1 MAGIVVERISENL
14 KILGQS
20 ERFIFGLSESPEP
33 LGAFKL
39 DNIFTPAAGV
49 PSVTNFETRNK
60 DLSGFRWVHT
70 TNTGETFGSY
80 KLQSFVNA
88 QSTGTDILLFNHD
101 GTITF
106 NQSVNLSGFA
116 ITGDLD
122 MNSHKIVNLADP
134 VNAQDA
140 ATKSFVETLVGSGTI
155 TLSGAVSGTGQV
167 GTDITTT
174 LNTVA
179 IDKLA
184 GYPAD
189 RSLFLRG
196 DGEWSN
202 NFAKIGVN
210 FDPTEDGVIQFANGT
225 KDAKIIL
232 NKDAP
237 SNPWDISAIGYLSTW
252 GTLYHTPI
260 GKSHLFFTGANGNLG
275 LEISPLTLKV
285 GYGISS
291 VDFRKLVF
299 YEGIV
304 DSNPNQTYAIGV
316 ELDGTP
322 NNHRNVRTQ
331 VQTINDAF
339 RWCYGIDANTS
350 GEWMRLSNAGLNLYN
365 KKLFNLLDP
374 VDPQDAATKNYVIN
388 YVQDAIDSSFGP
400 IVSLPFEALT
410 FNWAYTSSV
419 NPSPYELVNNLSDSQ
434 ESKNFKYRIL
444 TNDIGTREWNH
455 EYTLI
460 GNSDLNGIYKINYN
474 AVSSSFTPL
483 SIAIYPFATSQNL
496 MSIAVPVDMGGFEI
510 RNAADP
516 TAAQSLT
523 TRSYIDNKTWT
534 TSQITDYT
542 TATNTLISAA
552 TIATSKLSGFPNIT
566 TTYLRGDGTWANFAS
581 AATSAAI
588 TLRLDQF
595 ALPTASV
602 NLNNQKI
609 INLLPPTLATDAVT
623 KGYADALA
631 ANLPSLVN
639 VTGGTQTFQFNAA
652 TAKFI
657 LANTTSPS
665 VNEYQV
671 NFGGSIGGLRM
682 GVSGDSPSNQ
692 FSYINTSGGSP
703 IYLQS
708 DGVTKMYMNGQG
720 SFVVGTSSVG
730 FPRARFDVNGG
741 ELNVLNEES
750 VIRATSSTNSSKIE
764 ISNTSASGRLYEL
777 RSNSDGTFDIVDR
790 TSTASRFKLGTSG
803 AITTGVWNGSI
814 ISSQYGGTG
823 VNNGGRT
830 LSYAGNVS
838 IGSTFTINGPFSVNG
853 SFTVNQNFSTN
864 QPFSTNGAVTMQGP
878 FTTSGTITLRTLT
891 LGGSA
896 DVTLPISGT
905 LATLSNTLNQFGLPT
920 ADLNINSFKLT
931 NVATPTLGTDGANK
945 AYVDSVVTTFG
956 PNVPLNFSGLNF
968 NWTYASST
976 NPTPYQFTNTFTD
989 SQISKNFKYRV
1000 LTNDVLTR
1008 EWNHD
1013 YTLIGNSDVNG
1024 IYKIN
1029 YIGGGQTF
1037 TPINIAIYPFAA
1049 SQNLMSVGVPID
1061 MGGYEVRNAANPTTP
1076 QSLATRAYVDST
1088 VGGASV
1094 TLTGA
1099 VTGSGSGTIN
1109 TVLNPTVN
1117 INSASYAFNLNNA
1130 NFAGVTEFQISYGIP
1145 YLKFGV
1151 NSAGAGNYIDSIFD
1165 NFIIKMG
1172 GTDRFIFSSVGN
1184 LGIGGSGPTQAK
1196 LVVNGGVQN
1205 VTGEE
1210 SALRVVSSLNN
1221 VKIELQSTAVGGK
1234 LYELR
1239 SSSTGAFDITD
1250 RTGSATRFV
1259 ITTAG
1264 NIGIGTNTPNAALQ
1278 LANGTGNRRIV
1289 LFESANNDHQFSGFG
1304 LNNNEVRYQVASSA
1318 SDHVFYSGTNSTT
1331 SLELG
1336 RIKGNGTSQFT
1347 KIAGYA
1353 GTKPNIGS
1361 AGSLGVG
1368 ATFTI
1373 NGSSSE
1379 LSGTITIF
1387 SGTSGN
1393 ASGPLVGVSLI
1404 NAMPNSNWGVILFPG
1419 NNNATQVTDRI
1430 FVVVANNFQ
1439 FTINARTAL
1448 QNNVTYTWNYHIIGA

>member
-20 ERFIFGLSESPEP
+20 ERFIFGLTESPEP

-70 TNTGETFGSY
+70 TNAGETFGSY

-122 MNSHKIVNLADP
+122 MNSHRIVNLTEP

-189 RSLFLRG
+189 SSLFLRG

-299 YEGIV
+299 YEGII

-350 GEWMRLSNAGLNLYN
+350 GEWMRLSNVGLNLYN
-365 KKLFNLLDP
+365 KKIFNVLDP
-374 VDPQDAATKNYVIN
+374 VDPQDVATKYYV
-388 YVQDAIDSSFGP
+388 
-400 IVSLPFEALT
+400 
-410 FNWAYTSSV
+410 
-419 NPSPYELVNNLSDSQ
+419 
-434 ESKNFKYRIL
+434 
-444 TNDIGTREWNH
+444 
-455 EYTLI
+455 
-460 GNSDLNGIYKINYN
+460 
-474 AVSSSFTPL
+474 
-483 SIAIYPFATSQNL
+483 
-496 MSIAVPVDMGGFEI
+496 
-510 RNAADP
+510 
-516 TAAQSLT
+516 
-523 TRSYIDNKTWT
+523 DN
-534 TSQITDYT
+534 
-542 TATNTLISAA
+542 
-552 TIATSKLSGFPNIT
+552 
-566 TTYLRGDGTWANFAS
+566 
-581 AATSAAI
+581 
-588 TLRLDQF
+588 
-595 ALPTASV
+595 
-602 NLNNQKI
+602 
-609 INLLPPTLATDAVT
+609 
-623 KGYADALA
+623 LA
-631 ANLPSLVN
+631 ANLPALIN
-639 VTGGTQTFQFNAA
+639 VTGGTQTFLYSSNYN
-652 TAKFI
+652 TSFI
-657 LANTTSPS
+657 TKNSTVPTSS
-665 VNEYQV
+665 NDSTIDLRLL
-671 NFGGSIGGLRM
+671 NSTNGGYRLKHTL
-682 GVSGDSPSNQ
+682 
-692 FSYINTSGGSP
+692 TSGGLFAGLGS
-703 IYLQS
+703 LS
-708 DGVTKMYMNGQG
+708 LDALSSFGDVTNFINFG
-720 SFVVGTSSVG
+720 FSSLFAGVG
-730 FPRARFDVNGG
+730 FAGGVPNTTFGAATSDTILATLSVNGG
-741 ELNVLNEES
+741 PQNVTNES
-750 VIRATSSTNSSKIE
+750 SCFRAVSSNNSTKIE
-764 ISNTSASGRLYEL
+764 LKNTSVSGRLYEL

-790 TSTASRFKLGTSG
+790 TSTASRFKILGTG
-803 AITTGVWNGSI
+803 NFDINNKIITNSA
-814 ISSQYGGTG
+814 
-823 VNNGGRT
+823 NP
-830 LSYAGNVS
+830 
-838 IGSTFTINGPFSVNG
+838 INP
-853 SFTVNQNFSTN
+853 QDL
-864 QPFSTNGAVTMQGP
+864 
-878 FTTSGTITLRTLT
+878 TTK
-891 LGGSA
+891 
-896 DVTLPISGT
+896 
-905 LATLSNTLNQFGLPT
+905 N
-920 ADLNINSFKLT
+920 
-931 NVATPTLGTDGANK
+931 
-945 AYVDSVVTTFG
+945 YVDTLLTTFG

-976 NPTPYQFTNTFTD
+976 NPTPYQFTNTLTD

-1000 LTNDVLTR
+1000 LTNDVASR
-1008 EWNHD
+1008 EWNQE
-1013 YTLIGNSDVNG
+1013 YTLIGNSDLNS

-1029 YIGGGQTF
+1029 YSAVSSTF
-1037 TPINIAIYPFAA
+1037 TPITIAIYPFAT
-1049 SQNLMSVGVPID
+1049 SQNLMTLGVPIN
-1061 MGGYEVRNAANPTTP
+1061 MGGFEIRNALNPTTP
-1076 QSLATRAYVDST
+1076 QSLATKAYVDST
-1088 VGGASV
+1088 VGGASI

-1099 VTGSGSGTIN
+1099 VTGTGSGTIN

-1117 INSASYAFNLNNA
+1117 VNAASYAFNLNNA
-1130 NFAGVTEFQISYGIP
+1130 NSAGVTEFQISYGIP

-1151 NSAGAGNYIDSIFD
+1151 NTAGAGNYIDSIFD

-1172 GTDRFIFSSVGN
+1172 GTDKFIFSTTGN

-1205 VTGEE
+1205 LTGEE
-1210 SALRVVSSLNN
+1210 SAIRAIGALSNI
-1221 VKIELQSTAVGGK
+1221 KIELQNTSASGK
-1234 LYELR
+1234 LYEIR
-1239 SSSTGAFDITD
+1239 SSSTGRFDITD
-1250 RTGSATRFV
+1250 RTAGVTRYT
-1259 ITTAG
+1259 IDNPG
-1264 NIGIGTNTPNAALQ
+1264 NHIFIGTIYGRRVSGSLSMQGNATTTTVSTANTFVKV
-1278 LANGTGNRRIV
+1278 NGTTTSSNLNQTSMPQSNRITYTGS
-1289 LFESANNDHQFSGFG
+1289 ESIFALVTCSFTATWNTGPSDEIIFAVYKNGAQIPESKISFDSNNILGTIPTLPFSI
-1304 LNNNEVRYQVASSA
+1304 N
-1318 SDHVFYSGTNSTT
+1318 TTT
-1331 SLELG
+1331 SLNTNDYVELWV
-1336 RIKGNGTSQFT
+1336 TMT
-1347 KIAGYA
+1347 
-1353 GTKPNIGS
+1353 
-1361 AGSLGVG
+1361 G
-1368 ATFTI
+1368 ATRTV
-1373 NGSSSE
+1373 
-1379 LSGTITIF
+1379 T
-1387 SGTSGN
+1387 
-1393 ASGPLVGVSLI
+1393 VSRY
-1404 NAMPNSNWGVILFPG
+1404 MMSVI
-1419 NNNATQVTDRI
+1419 AI
-1430 FVVVANNFQ
+1430 
-1439 FTINARTAL
+1439 
-1448 QNNVTYTWNYHIIGA
+1448 

>member
-189 RSLFLRG
+189 SSLFLRG

-350 GEWMRLSNAGLNLYN
+350 GEWMRLSNAGLNIYN

-374 VDPQDAATKNYVIN
+374 VDPQDAATRGYVDN
-388 YVQDAIDSSFGP
+388 
-400 IVSLPFEALT
+400 
-410 FNWAYTSSV
+410 
-419 NPSPYELVNNLSDSQ
+419 LV
-434 ESKNFKYRIL
+434 
-444 TNDIGTREWNH
+444 
-455 EYTLI
+455 
-460 GNSDLNGIYKINYN
+460 
-474 AVSSSFTPL
+474 
-483 SIAIYPFATSQNL
+483 
-496 MSIAVPVDMGGFEI
+496 
-510 RNAADP
+510 
-516 TAAQSLT
+516 
-523 TRSYIDNKTWT
+523 
-534 TSQITDYT
+534 
-542 TATNTLISAA
+542 
-552 TIATSKLSGFPNIT
+552 
-566 TTYLRGDGTWANFAS
+566 
-581 AATSAAI
+581 
-588 TLRLDQF
+588 
-595 ALPTASV
+595 
-602 NLNNQKI
+602 
-609 INLLPPTLATDAVT
+609 
-623 KGYADALA
+623 
-631 ANLPSLVN
+631 ANLPALVN
-639 VTGGTQTFQFNAA
+639 VTGASQTFLYSSNYN
-652 TAKFI
+652 TSFI
-657 LANTTSPS
+657 TKNSTVPTSGNDS
-665 VNEYQV
+665 TIDLRLLNST
-671 NFGGSIGGLRM
+671 NGGYRLKHTL
-682 GVSGDSPSNQ
+682 
-692 FSYINTSGGSP
+692 TSGGLFGGLGS
-703 IYLQS
+703 LS
-708 DGVTKMYMNGQG
+708 LDALSSFGDVTNFINFG
-720 SFVVGTSSVG
+720 FSSLFAGVG
-730 FPRARFDVNGG
+730 FAGGVPNTTFGAATSDTILATLSVNGG
-741 ELNVLNEES
+741 PQNVTNE
-750 VIRATSSTNSSKIE
+750 SSCFRVVSSDNSTKIE
-764 ISNTSASGRLYEL
+764 LKNTSASGRLYEL

-790 TSTASRFKLGTSG
+790 TSTASRFKLGTTG

-830 LSYAGNVS
+830 LSYGGNVS

-920 ADLNINSFKLT
+920 ADLNVNSFKLT
-931 NVATPTLGTDGANK
+931 NVATPTLPTDG
-945 AYVDSVVTTFG
+945 
-956 PNVPLNFSGLNF
+956 
-968 NWTYASST
+968 
-976 NPTPYQFTNTFTD
+976 
-989 SQISKNFKYRV
+989 
-1000 LTNDVLTR
+1000 
-1008 EWNHD
+1008 
-1013 YTLIGNSDVNG
+1013 VN
-1024 IYKIN
+1024 
-1029 YIGGGQTF
+1029 
-1037 TPINIAIYPFAA
+1037 
-1049 SQNLMSVGVPID
+1049 M
-1061 MGGYEVRNAANPTTP
+1061 
-1076 QSLATRAYVDST
+1076 AYVDST
-1088 VGGASV
+1088 VSGAVV

-1099 VTGSGSGTIN
+1099 VTGSGAGTIN

-1117 INSASYAFNLNNA
+1117 VNAASYAFNLNNA
-1130 NFAGVTEFQISYGIP
+1130 NSAGVTEFQISYGIP

-1151 NSAGAGNYIDSIFD
+1151 NTAGAGNYIDSIFD

-1172 GTDRFIFSSVGN
+1172 GADKFIFSSVGN

-1205 VTGEE
+1205 LTGEE
-1210 SALRVVSSLNN
+1210 SAIRAIGALSNI
-1221 VKIELQSTAVGGK
+1221 KIELQNTSASGK
-1234 LYELR
+1234 LYEIR
-1239 SSSTGAFDITD
+1239 SSSTGIFDITD
-1250 RTGSATRFV
+1250 RTGNVTRYTIDTNGNHVFSNTIFGRRVSGLMTMQGNAVGTTVTTGGTFYKVAGVTTATFLNGLTSSVSNRLINSSSYSITAAIDVAITASHNGAGGDEIQFAIYKNGLQV
-1259 ITTAG
+1259 SNSIISGGDRANRYITYNLTTITTMAI
-1264 NIGIGTNTPNAALQ
+1264 NDYIELWCSHPANDKIIIVKNLQ
-1278 LANGTGNRRIV
+1278 IKL
-1289 LFESANNDHQFSGFG
+1289 
-1304 LNNNEVRYQVASSA
+1304 
-1318 SDHVFYSGTNSTT
+1318 STT
-1331 SLELG
+1331 
-1336 RIKGNGTSQFT
+1336 
-1347 KIAGYA
+1347 
-1353 GTKPNIGS
+1353 
-1361 AGSLGVG
+1361 
-1368 ATFTI
+1368 
-1373 NGSSSE
+1373 
-1379 LSGTITIF
+1379 
-1387 SGTSGN
+1387 
-1393 ASGPLVGVSLI
+1393 
-1404 NAMPNSNWGVILFPG
+1404 
-1419 NNNATQVTDRI
+1419 
-1430 FVVVANNFQ
+1430 
-1439 FTINARTAL
+1439 
-1448 QNNVTYTWNYHIIGA
+1448 